1 MRFDRDGDMESVH
14 GRVVCDILM
23 TVQRGPTDHQQLRP
37 HPIFLKWTQ
46 GSTTVLPGAGK
57 ASAFGSSGGLGSH
70 QEALPQEAL
79 GVQVVRGSDRS
90 KMFKIPSWREF
101 LMSFLMFLHVF
112 LSLRREGNLEEL

>member
-23 TVQRGPTDHQQLRP
+23 TVQRGATDHQQLRP

-46 GSTTVLPGAGK
+46 SSTTVLP
-57 ASAFGSSGGLGSH
+57 SAFGSSGGLGSH

-112 LSLRREGNLEEL
+112 LNLRREGNLEEL

>member
-1 MRFDRDGDMESVH
+1 MVIWNVFMAGA
-14 GRVVCDILM
+14 
-23 TVQRGPTDHQQLRP
+23 TDHRQLRP

-46 GSTTVLPGAGK
+46 SSTTVLPGAGK

-90 KMFKIPSWREF
+90 NPSWREF
-101 LMSFLMFLHVF
+101 LMSFLMFCMF
-112 LSLRREGNLEEL
+112 S